1 MPAKNP
7 RINLVLE
14 APLYESVKRLA
25 ASEGVSLSL
34 KARELI
40 KKALEAYEDE
50 TLARVAER
58 RAGNLEPKKALHHSE
73 VW

>member
-14 APLYESVKRLA
+14 GPVYESVKRLA

-40 KKALEAYEDE
+40 KEALETYEDE
-50 TLARVAER
+50 ALAKLAEKREATLER
-58 RAGNLEPKKALHHSE
+58 SNTLDHSE